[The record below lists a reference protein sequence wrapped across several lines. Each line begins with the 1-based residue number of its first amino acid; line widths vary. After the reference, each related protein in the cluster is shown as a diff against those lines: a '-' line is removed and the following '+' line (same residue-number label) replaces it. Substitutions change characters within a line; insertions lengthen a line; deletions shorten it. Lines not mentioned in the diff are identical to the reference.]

1 MGEAFLHK
9 LNALIPEL
17 SVSDI
22 KQSLYFYSE
31 ILLFKIEYQRPED
44 KFAFLSLNDCQ
55 IMIEEV
61 NGHWNTGE
69 LSYPYGRGINF
80 QIVINDIDLLYD
92 SLKKNEYPIEFD
104 IQENWYRAETKLKGQ
119 KEFLVMDPDGY
130 LLRFVQILGEKDVET
145 D

>member
-1 MGEAFLHK
+1 MHK

-17 SVSDI
+17 SVSDM

-61 NGHWNTGE
+61 NGYWNTGE
-69 LSYPYGRGINF
+69 LSYSYGRGINF

-92 SLKKNEYPIEFD
+92 SLKKNEYPIKFD

-130 LLRFVQILGEKDVET
+130 LLRFVQILGEKDVKT

>member
-1 MGEAFLHK
+1 MK
-9 LNALIPEL
+9 
-17 SVSDI
+17 
-22 KQSLYFYSE
+22 KSLDFYSD

-44 KFAFLSLNDCQ
+44 KFALLSLNDCQ

-80 QIVINDIDLLYD
+80 QITINDIDPIYD
-92 SLKKNEYPIEFD
+92 SLKKGEYPIKFD
-104 IQENWYRAETKLKGQ
+104 IQENWYRAGTKLMGQ
-119 KEFLVMDPDGY
+119 KEFLIMDPDGY
-130 LLRFVQILGEKDVET
+130 LLRFVQNLGEKDVGT

>member
-1 MGEAFLHK
+1 MHK

-17 SVSDI
+17 SVSDM

-130 LLRFVQILGEKDVET
+130 LLRFVRILGEKDVET

>member
-17 SVSDI
+17 SVSDM

-61 NGHWNTGE
+61 NGYWNTGE
-69 LSYPYGRGINF
+69 LSYPYGRGVNF

-92 SLKKNEYPIEFD
+92 SLKKNEYPIKFD

>member
-1 MGEAFLHK
+1 M
-9 LNALIPEL
+9 
-17 SVSDI
+17 

-44 KFAFLSLNDCQ
+44 KFAILSLNDCQ

-61 NGHWNTGE
+61 NGYWNTGE

-80 QIVINDIDLLYD
+80 QIVTNDIDLLYD
-92 SLKKNEYPIEFD
+92 SLKKNEYPIKFD

>member
-1 MGEAFLHK
+1 MHK

-17 SVSDI
+17 SVSDME
-22 KQSLYFYSE
+22 QSLNFYSE

-44 KFAFLSLNDCQ
+44 KFALLSLNECQ

-61 NGHWNTGE
+61 NGHWSTGE

-80 QIVINDIDLLYD
+80 QIIINDIDPLYD
-92 SLKKNEYPIEFD
+92 SLKKNEYPIKFD
-104 IQENWYRAETKLKGQ
+104 IQENWYRADTKLKGQ
-119 KEFLVMDPDGY
+119 KEFLIMEPDGY
-130 LLRFVQILGEKDVET
+130 LLRFVQNLGEKDVEA